1 MIIFFPF
8 FFFLSCLYFLGI
20 SLVVQTV
27 KNLPAI
33 WETRVWSLGQEALL
47 KERVATHSS
56 ILAWRIPWTEEPDY
70 NPWGR
75 RESDMTVELFANN
88 IFTSYMFK
96 KLSVFLWKDCLE
108 FVCCCCSFGSL
119 TMKRFNYFLRK
130 YFKCFSFEY
139 DVSYIFWKSSFK
151 IFFFDVDLLK
161 KIIEFVIIFFLLF
174 ARHVWYL
181 SFLTWDRMS
190 TPCIRRWSLNHWT
203 TIQVPCERVLWID

>member
-1 MIIFFPF
+1 M
-8 FFFLSCLYFLGI
+8 
-20 SLVVQTV
+20 VQTV

-70 NPWGR
+70 NPWGCK
-75 RESDMTVELFANN
+75 ESDMTVELFANN
-88 IFTSYMFK
+88 IFTSYIFK
-96 KLSVFLWKDCLE
+96 KLSLFLWKDCLE
-108 FVCCCCSFGSL
+108 FACCCCSFGSL

-151 IFFFDVDLLK
+151 IFFFWCGPFK
-161 KIIEFVIIFFLLF
+161 KNYWICYNIFYVFCKTC
-174 ARHVWYL
+174 VV
-181 SFLTWDRMS
+181 S
-190 TPCIRRWSLNHWT
+190 
-203 TIQVPCERVLWID
+203 